1 MFQIK
6 SQVYMETP
14 PVVLQ
19 GHTCILVALIDLIGN
34 TYEAIFTYLLEGEEV
49 RHRCL

>member
-1 MFQIK
+1 
-6 SQVYMETP
+6 METP

-19 GHTCILVALIDLIGN
+19 GHTFILILVVALIDLIGN